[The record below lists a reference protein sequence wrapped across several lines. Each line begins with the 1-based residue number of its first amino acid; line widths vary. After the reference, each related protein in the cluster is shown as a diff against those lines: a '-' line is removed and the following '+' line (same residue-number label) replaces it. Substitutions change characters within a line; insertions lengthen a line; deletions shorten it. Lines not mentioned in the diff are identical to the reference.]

1 MDIENE
7 NSSRNPVKAILI
19 FLVLFV
25 LPAGALYFLNA
36 GKNFRQDYLKDLSDM
51 GKIAAFNLPNQDNQD
66 INPALLKGKVSVVH
80 FLTEDASTAKAEVER
95 ISKLHESFDDTEDVV
110 FLSFLAT
117 DSTTSLREEAARL
130 GIIDNKQWFLIGS
143 GKTELERMAKENF
156 HLADPYNTVALVDTA
171 LTVRNLYNIG
181 QNEEMGR
188 LVVHISMIVPK
199 QKKRTGM

>member
-19 FLVLFV
+19 FMVLFV

-51 GKIAAFNLPNQDNQD
+51 GKVATFNLPNQDNLD
-66 INPALLKGKVSVVH
+66 ITPEVLKGKVSIVH
-80 FLTEDASTAKAEVER
+80 FLPEDASAAKANVER
-95 ISKLHESFDDTEDVV
+95 ISKLHKSFDDTEDVV
-110 FLSFLAT
+110 FLSFVPA

-130 GIIDNKQWFLIGS
+130 GISDNKQWYLVGA
-143 GKTELERMAKENF
+143 GKENLERMAKENF
-156 HLADPYNTVALVDTA
+156 HLADPFNNIALVDTT
-171 LTVRNLYNIG
+171 LSIRNQYNIG
-181 QNEEMGR
+181 KNDEMGR
-188 LVVHISMIVPK
+188 LVVHISMIIPK